1 MMKVWLMVAFMHS
14 PEMPSVRY
22 NAVLFETE
30 EICMENLVVFK
41 NTYERKSD
49 LFKLTNKV
57 DAHCLEFESFVIPK
71 FKHTGT

>member
-41 NTYERKSD
+41 STALY
-49 LFKLTNKV
+49 LT
-57 DAHCLEFESFVIPK
+57 DGISGDTI
-71 FKHTGT
+71 